1 MAYLQ
6 ENEWMLLN
14 EVAYNIAFIYTVEQ
28 MKTEILDWMKMLI
41 PYDAAV
47 FASVEQGEGEFRL
60 TGCTGNGLTDKQ
72 VETWA
77 EETQSRDNTR
87 WIIYSARN
95 TAFRESDLLSEDA
108 RKTGS
113 MYEKFYR
120 PMNLYHSL
128 GLCIVFNGEPIGLI
142 KLYRSQEKG
151 DFGLRDM
158 FVLNQ
163 LQKHFAY
170 RLYYEAKKGD
180 TRYFFA
186 KGNHEKLCRQYN
198 LTQRESQLLDY
209 AVKGMSNE
217 DISLVM
223 KISIH
228 TVKKHFHSIYTKMN
242 VSNRVQLLQMMPLS
256 TNKINFDEL

>member
-14 EVAYNIAFIYTVEQ
+14 EIAYNIAFIYTVEQ
-28 MKTEILDWMKMLI
+28 MKAEILDWMKMLI
-41 PYDAAV
+41 PYDGAV
-47 FASVEQGEGEFRL
+47 FASVQQGEGEFQL
-60 TGCTGNGLTDKQ
+60 SDCAGNGLTEKQ
-72 VETWA
+72 IQIWA
-77 EETQSRDNTR
+77 EETQQWDNTR

-95 TAFRESDLLSEDA
+95 TAFRESDLLSEEA
-108 RKTGS
+108 RKQS
-113 MYEKFYR
+113 RMYEHFYR
-120 PMNLYHSL
+120 PSHLFHCV
-128 GLCIVFNGEPIGLI
+128 GLCIVFDGEPIGLI
-142 KLYRSQEKG
+142 KLYRSPEKE
-151 DFGLRDM
+151 DFSLRDM
-158 FVLNQ
+158 FVLDQ

-186 KGNHEKLCRQYN
+186 KGSHEKLCRQYH

-217 DISLVM
+217 DIAAVM

-242 VSNRVQLLQMMPLS
+242 VSNRIQLLQMMPLS